1 MSDGSD
7 PYTPRRGEGLLE
19 SIFGKG
25 GRAQY
30 DDQVDID
37 TELTNKETFFLVGRA
52 VGLLKPVKELF
63 FAKFLLSTGM
73 WVPGLLLPWI
83 AKIIVDHVVGG
94 KALDDVELR
103 YPPFMDP
110 ILLSLQGLSPMQIMM
125 VLSILYVGLL
135 FFIGTRAGGTGAYLY
150 EGSDAATQAENQI
163 SGGGSEAGGLWG
175 LLEYWVNVRLTQRM
189 VNFLR
194 TDLFEGLT
202 RLSLTTLQDQRIG
215 DSMYRVLYDA
225 PMVPEVVYQLTL
237 RPLAILIAAL
247 IQIYLI
253 EYTYG
258 DISPELVWLA
268 WSIFPIAIAITFPFS
283 GLVRRTNQ
291 TKRAAGSS
299 TTSSMEESMDSITAV
314 QSLGGME
321 REKERFAERSEESFL
336 RERYAIVVWAIVI
349 ALGGITL
356 TSMLIFWGR
365 GIAHDVIGGLLTPGD
380 FFALI
385 GILVAIF
392 YAAGELGDTWIFVQ
406 EPAAALRR
414 VFFFIDQERDEDAH
428 GEEELGT
435 LSEGV
440 TFENLSYEYPDGSV
454 ALKEIDLELPT
465 NSFVAI
471 VGPTGAGKTSL
482 AYMIPALLRPT
493 SGRVLIDSLDV
504 TRVDLDSLR
513 RQVTY
518 VFQEH
523 LLLSESIRD
532 NLGIANPDAT
542 ESELLEALRT
552 AGCMDF
558 IASMPDGIDTVLG
571 RSGETLSVGQQQR
584 LSIARGLIRNSQILI
599 LDEPTAALDPVA
611 ENRLVEALTEISKD
625 RLVIVI
631 AHRLSTIRRANRI
644 VFMDQGRVL
653 EVGSHDALMRDNE
666 SQYRRYAMLQ
676 GVDSPAGR

>member
-1 MSDGSD
+1 MRGRFGMTEVSD
-7 PYTPRRGEGLLE
+7 PNAPQRRAGLFE

-25 GRAQY
+25 GRARY
-30 DDQVDID
+30 DDKVDID
-37 TELTNKETFFLVGRA
+37 TELSNKETFFLVGRA
-52 VGLLKPVKELF
+52 VALLKPVKELF

-83 AKIIVDHVVGG
+83 GKIIVDHVVGG

-110 ILLSLQGLSPMQIMM
+110 ILASLQGLGPMQIMM

-175 LLEYWVNVRLTQRM
+175 LIEYWVNVRLTQRM

-202 RLSLTTLQDQRIG
+202 RLSLTTVQDQRIG

-258 DISPELVWLA
+258 DISPELVWVA
-268 WSIFPIAIAITFPFS
+268 WSAFPIAIAITFPFS

-321 REKERFAERSEESFL
+321 REKERFAARSEESFL

-349 ALGGITL
+349 ALGGVFL
-356 TSMLIFWGR
+356 TSLLIYWGR
-365 GIAHDVIGGLLTPGD
+365 GVAHDVIGGLLTPGD

-414 VFFFIDQERDEDAH
+414 VFFFIDQDRDEDAH
-428 GEEELGT
+428 GDEEIGT

-440 TFENLSYEYPDGSV
+440 AFENLSYQYPDGST
-454 ALKEIDLELPT
+454 ALEGIDLELPAK
-465 NSFVAI
+465 SLIAI

-493 SGRVLIDSLDV
+493 HGRVLLDGV
-504 TRVDLDSLR
+504 DVRHFDLDSLR

-523 LLLSESIRD
+523 LLLSASIRD
-532 NLGIANPDAT
+532 NLVMANPSAT
-542 ESELLEALRT
+542 ETEIMDALGT
-552 AGCMDF
+552 AGCADF
-558 IASMPDGIDTVLG
+558 VASMPKGIDTVLG

-584 LSIARGLIRNSQILI
+584 LSIARGLIRDSQILI

-611 ENRLVEALTEISKD
+611 ENRLVDALTEVSKD

-631 AHRLSTIRRANRI
+631 AHRLSTIRRSDRI
-644 VFMDQGRVL
+644 VFMDQGGVT
-653 EVGSHDALMRDNE
+653 EVGSHEALMGDSE
-666 SQYRRYAMLQ
+666 SE
-676 GVDSPAGR
+676 

>member
-1 MSDGSD
+1 MTEVSD
-7 PYTPRRGEGLLE
+7 PNAPQRRAGLLE

-25 GRAQY
+25 GRARY
-30 DDQVDID
+30 DDKVDID
-37 TELTNKETFFLVGRA
+37 TEISNKETFFLVGRA
-52 VGLLKPVKELF
+52 VGLLKPVKGLF

-83 AKIIVDHVVGG
+83 GKIIVDHVVGG

-110 ILLSLQGLSPMQIMM
+110 ILASLQGLGPMQIMM

-202 RLSLTTLQDQRIG
+202 RLSLTTVQDQRIG

-225 PMVPEVVYQLTL
+225 PMVPAVVYQLTL

-258 DISPELVWLA
+258 DVSPELVWVA
-268 WSIFPIAIAITFPFS
+268 WSAFPIAIAITFPFS

-349 ALGGITL
+349 ALGGVFL
-356 TSMLIFWGR
+356 TSLLIYWGR
-365 GIAHDVIGGLLTPGD
+365 GVAHDVIGGLLTPGD

-414 VFFFIDQERDEDAH
+414 VFFFIDQDRDEDAH
-428 GEEELGT
+428 GDEEVGT
-435 LSEGV
+435 LSQGIA
-440 TFENLSYEYPDGSV
+440 FENLSYHYPDGSP
-454 ALKEIDLELPT
+454 ALQDIDLELPT
-465 NSFVAI
+465 KSLVAI

-493 SGRVLIDSLDV
+493 QGRVLLDGV
-504 TRVDLDSLR
+504 DIMRFDLDSLR

-532 NLGIANPDAT
+532 NLSIANPDAA
-542 ESELLEALRT
+542 ESEITDALST
-552 AGCMDF
+552 AGCLDF
-558 IASMPDGIDTVLG
+558 IASMPKGIDTVLG

-584 LSIARGLIRNSQILI
+584 LSIARGLIRDSQILI

-611 ENRLVEALTEISKD
+611 ENRLVDALTEVSKD

-631 AHRLSTIRRANRI
+631 AHRLSTIRRSDRI
-644 VFMDQGRVL
+644 VFMDQGSVT
-653 EVGSHDALMRDNE
+653 EVGSHEALMGDSE
-666 SQYRRYAMLQ
+666 SEYRQYVMMQ
-676 GVDSPAGR
+676 GGDPSVPL

>member
-1 MSDGSD
+1 MTDDTG
-7 PYTPRRGEGLLE
+7 PNTPHPRAGLLE

-25 GRAQY
+25 GRARY
-30 DDQVDID
+30 DDKVDID
-37 TELTNKETFFLVGRA
+37 TELSNKETFFLVGRA

-83 AKIIVDHVVGG
+83 GKIIVDHVVGG

-110 ILLSLQGLSPMQIMM
+110 ILASLQGLGPMQIMM

-202 RLSLTTLQDQRIG
+202 RLSLTTVQDQRIG

-225 PMVPEVVYQLTL
+225 PMVPAVVYQLTL

-258 DISPELVWLA
+258 DVSPELVWVA
-268 WSIFPIAIAITFPFS
+268 WSAFPIAIAITFPFS

-299 TTSSMEESMDSITAV
+299 TTSSMEESLDSITAV

-321 REKERFAERSEESFL
+321 REKERFAVRSEESFL

-349 ALGGITL
+349 ALGGVFL
-356 TSMLIFWGR
+356 TSLLIYWGR
-365 GIAHDVIGGLLTPGD
+365 GVAHDVIGGLLTPGD

-428 GEEELGT
+428 GDEEVGT
-435 LSEGV
+435 LSQGIA
-440 TFENLSYEYPDGSV
+440 FENLSYHYPDGSP
-454 ALKEIDLELPT
+454 ALQDIDLELPT
-465 NSFVAI
+465 KSLVAI

-493 SGRVLIDSLDV
+493 HGRVLLDGV
-504 TRVDLDSLR
+504 DVMRFDLDSLR

-532 NLGIANPDAT
+532 NLSIANPDAA
-542 ESELLEALRT
+542 ESEITDALST
-552 AGCMDF
+552 AGCLDF
-558 IASMPDGIDTVLG
+558 IASMPKGIDTVLG

-584 LSIARGLIRNSQILI
+584 LSIARGLIRDSQILI

-611 ENRLVEALTEISKD
+611 ENRLVDALTEVSKN

-631 AHRLSTIRRANRI
+631 AHRLSTIRRSDRI
-644 VFMDQGRVL
+644 VFMDQGSVT
-653 EVGSHDALMRDNE
+653 EVGSHEALMGDSE
-666 SQYRRYAMLQ
+666 SRYRQYVMLQ
-676 GVDSPAGR
+676 GGDPSVP